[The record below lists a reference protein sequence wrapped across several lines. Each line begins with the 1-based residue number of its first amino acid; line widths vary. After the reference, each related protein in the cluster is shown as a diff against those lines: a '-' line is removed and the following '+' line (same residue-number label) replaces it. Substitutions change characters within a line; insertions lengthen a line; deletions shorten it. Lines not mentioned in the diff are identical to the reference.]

1 MTTQTIDDLR
11 NIIITQI
18 SETKMDD
25 ANLSKLAIA
34 LIENQNERDHVESHK
49 AYLDSI
55 VQIFTSYVHLIHS
68 YFSSKYG
75 SGEEFD
81 LGDVC
86 SDHRDDCS
94 EEESGDNV

>member
-34 LIENQNERDHVESHK
+34 LIKNQNERDHVESRK

-55 VQIFTSYVHLIHS
+55 VQIVTSYLHLIQS

-75 SGEEFD
+75 SGE
-81 LGDVC
+81 
-86 SDHRDDCS
+86 DCS
-94 EEESGDNV
+94 EDESGENV